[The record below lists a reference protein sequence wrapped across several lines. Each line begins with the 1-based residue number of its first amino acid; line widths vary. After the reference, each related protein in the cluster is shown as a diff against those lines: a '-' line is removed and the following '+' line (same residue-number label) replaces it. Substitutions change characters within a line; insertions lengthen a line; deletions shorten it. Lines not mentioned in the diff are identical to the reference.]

1 MKIKIIS
8 KKSIIIALSCILIP
22 VLCISV
28 CAGAVAGARQ
38 AGGKSFF
45 YGTVVVDAG
54 HGGIDGGVVGS
65 SGVKESDINL
75 AMAKILKGLL
85 EDANYR
91 VVMTRE
97 DENALSNIKRI
108 DMQMRKE
115 IILSASPVA
124 VISLHVNRF
133 SDSSRRG
140 VQVFY
145 DDTRIGRD
153 FAEAMQAHLN
163 TTINSKYGGRD
174 DYEAIAG
181 DLYITKCAPVPS
193 IIIECGFISNAEDEK
208 LLLDESFRVELCER
222 ITELVAREHNP
233 E

>member
-222 ITELVAREHNP
+222 IAELVAREHNP